1 MKYLKLF
8 ENFNSPTIEK
18 IMEKDKEEVL
28 HIVSNI
34 FSEMTEMSYDECKEY
49 TEESTDWDKSV
60 KLVLND
66 KIIGCYIVADKQL
79 EEMPDKKGIE
89 GIGLCILPEYR
100 GKGYGELLKDWLETY
115 AKENDYDFI
124 FGQHLK
130 SLQNLDPWLKR
141 RELYNEDEDTYYTIK
156 WIKKPLK

>member
-8 ENFNSPTIEK
+8 ENFNSPSIEK
-18 IMEKDKEEVL
+18 INPEDKEEVL
-28 HIVSNI
+28 DIVSNI
-34 FSEMTEMSYDECKEY
+34 FSEMTEMSYDDCQEY
-49 TEESTDWDKSV
+49 ADESTDWEKSV
-60 KLVLND
+60 KLVLNG

-79 EEMPDKKGIE
+79 EEMPDKQGIE

-115 AKENDYDFI
+115 AKENNYDFI

-130 SLQNLDPWLKR
+130 SLQNLEPWLKR
-141 RELYNEDEDTYYTIK
+141 RELYDEDEDSYYTIK
-156 WIKKPLK
+156 WINKTS